1 MKSTGKKA
9 AGLLA
14 GAVLL
19 ASAAYGIGSQT
30 GGGGASA
37 ANGDSSS
44 GGAERRGDVIA
55 LRDRR
60 PFHRGDLAEK
70 LGVDED
76 RLATALEEL
85 RDERKARTG
94 RRRLSADL
102 AKALGIS
109 RERARK
115 ALRKL
120 RAKARREHRAA
131 RRVFFAALAK
141 ELGVEESR
149 VRTVLRDARRAGPG
163 EWPSRAEIARRLGV
177 SEAKLRAAL
186 EKVRRHRPGTR
197 RDRMRDGLAA
207 DLAKELGLEQKDV
220 EAALS
225 KLREAHVAEH
235 KQRHAKF
242 TRALAD
248 KLGIPVAKVRAAL
261 PEPRRMRRHGMR
273 HGGPGGPPAMR
284 GDHPRFR
291 DGGRPEFHGAP
302 RRGADGRFRPGAG
315 LPGGP
320 GGPDGPRGGGLN
332 F

>member
-1 MKSTGKKA
+1 MKSTGKKL

-44 GGAERRGDVIA
+44 GGAERRGEVIA

-60 PFHRGDLAEK
+60 GPFDRADLAEK

-76 RLATALEEL
+76 KLAAALAEL
-85 RDERKARTG
+85 RDERKPRIA

-109 RERARK
+109 QKRVRK
-115 ALRKL
+115 ALGNL
-120 RAKARREHRAA
+120 RSKARREHRTA
-131 RRVFFAALAK
+131 RREFFAALAK
-141 ELGVEESR
+141 ELGVEESK

-163 EWPSRAEIARRLGV
+163 EWPSQAEIARRLGV

-186 EKVRRHRPGTR
+186 EKVRPRRPGTR

-207 DLAKELGLEQKDV
+207 DLAEELGLEEKDV
-220 EAALS
+220 EAAIF
-225 KLREAHVAEH
+225 KLREAHEAEH
-235 KQRHAKF
+235 KKR
-242 TRALAD
+242 RA
-248 KLGIPVAKVRAAL
+248 
-261 PEPRRMRRHGMR
+261 E
-273 HGGPGGPPAMR
+273 
-284 GDHPRFR
+284 FR
-291 DGGRPEFHGAP
+291 SPTAP
-302 RRGADGRFRPGAG
+302 RRRSARVFVAGSTSRAAGRQTGQRSPRSSAGAP
-315 LPGGP
+315 PHS
-320 GGPDGPRGGGLN
+320 GPRRAKRN
-332 F
+332 V